1 MGMFHMAIMVRYL
14 TCSGKAIAA
23 GGPFPA
29 YQSKNLQTFYSHICG
44 VANSC
49 VWPMESEENTR
60 TRSWTC
66 GCRDCLEKS
75 SVKLWTTLKNIWS
88 GETAT
93 KMTTG
98 TQSNNCSPS
107 R

>member
-1 MGMFHMAIMVRYL
+1 MFHMAIMVRYL

-49 VWPMESEENTR
+49 V
-60 TRSWTC
+60 
-66 GCRDCLEKS
+66 
-75 SVKLWTTLKNIWS
+75 
-88 GETAT
+88 
-93 KMTTG
+93 
-98 TQSNNCSPS
+98 
-107 R
+107 